1 MKEIKE
7 YDPIKYWEEII
18 KIAKKSEEVKW
29 SNHDEESNE
38 EGQYEISI
46 DKCHSDKL
54 KELCKNNNLVAY
66 TFLVSIFKVSLSKC
80 LLKKDMTIGIPCY
93 RSTGEKRVMLNK
105 VLPLSS
111 SIDYN
116 QTFAN
121 YMLNIKDKILRIY
134 KNQTYL
140 NSKILQAENINNLM
154 DLTPINICMKEL
166 HQKKDIEYILSSNKN
181 QISFL
186 LESFQSGLNN
196 IKVIYNKKYFS
207 ESDVKILCQSFYN
220 VFKSVLEDYNQKLS
234 ELELLSER
242 EKNQILFDFNDTD
255 ACYPRDITIQKIFE
269 EQVEKT
275 PDKVA
280 AVFEENKLTYKE
292 LNEKANS
299 LARELRKKAILP
311 ETVVAVMLERSVEMI
326 VGVLGVIKSGAAYMP
341 IDPDYPKERVNY
353 ILKNSDVDLIITESK
368 FIDNVDLDCEIINID
383 EESVFINDKSNLDII
398 NTQEDL
404 LYVLYTSGTTGKP
417 KGVMVTQ
424 GNLVNMVY
432 SWTSHYQLNEFDVNL
447 LQMASISFDV
457 FSGDLCRSL
466 LTGGTMYI
474 CPNDIKINM
483 EELYRIIEENRI
495 SIFESTPSLISIFMD
510 HVGERQLELST
521 LKLLILGSDS
531 CSIEDY
537 RRLTRKYG
545 KTMRI
550 INSYGVTEAT
560 IDSSYYEEKTQNI
573 PKGLINTPIGKPMH
587 NTKFYILNEAYEVQP
602 IGVIGELYIG
612 GAGVSRGY
620 YNNQELTAEKFI
632 DNPFIVGTTMYK
644 TGDLA
649 RWLPDGNVEF
659 LGRIDNQVKI
669 RGFRIELGEIENKL
683 LKHENINEA
692 VVLAS
697 ETEESEKYI
706 CAYVVGNKDIKELN
720 LKGYL
725 RDHLPKY
732 MVPPYI
738 VQMEKMPLTPNGK
751 LDRKAFPKP
760 MLEESIN
767 EYEAPRNKMEEILV
781 NV

>member
-1 MKEIKE
+1 
-7 YDPIKYWEEII
+7 
-18 KIAKKSEEVKW
+18 
-29 SNHDEESNE
+29 
-38 EGQYEISI
+38 
-46 DKCHSDKL
+46 
-54 KELCKNNNLVAY
+54 
-66 TFLVSIFKVSLSKC
+66 
-80 LLKKDMTIGIPCY
+80 
-93 RSTGEKRVMLNK
+93 
-105 VLPLSS
+105 
-111 SIDYN
+111 
-116 QTFAN
+116 
-121 YMLNIKDKILRIY
+121 
-134 KNQTYL
+134 
-140 NSKILQAENINNLM
+140 
-154 DLTPINICMKEL
+154 
-166 HQKKDIEYILSSNKN
+166 
-181 QISFL
+181 
-186 LESFQSGLNN
+186 
-196 IKVIYNKKYFS
+196 
-207 ESDVKILCQSFYN
+207 
-220 VFKSVLEDYNQKLS
+220 KLS

-280 AVFEENKLTYKE
+280 AVYGENELTYKE

-299 LARELRKKAILP
+299 LARELRKKAVLP

-353 ILKNSDVDLIITESK
+353 ILKNSDVDLLITESK

-483 EELYRIIEENRI
+483 EELYRIIEENQI

-510 HVGERQLELST
+510 HVGERQLELSS

-537 RRLTRKYG
+537 RRLARKYG
-545 KTMRI
+545 KTMRV

-587 NTKFYILNEAYEVQP
+587 NTKFYILNETYEVQP

-692 VVLAS
+692 VVLAR

-751 LDRKAFPKP
+751 LDRKALPKP

-781 NV
+781 NVWCDVLKLEKVGINDNFFDLGGHSL

>member
-1 MKEIKE
+1 
-7 YDPIKYWEEII
+7 
-18 KIAKKSEEVKW
+18 
-29 SNHDEESNE
+29 
-38 EGQYEISI
+38 
-46 DKCHSDKL
+46 
-54 KELCKNNNLVAY
+54 
-66 TFLVSIFKVSLSKC
+66 
-80 LLKKDMTIGIPCY
+80 
-93 RSTGEKRVMLNK
+93 
-105 VLPLSS
+105 
-111 SIDYN
+111 
-116 QTFAN
+116 
-121 YMLNIKDKILRIY
+121 
-134 KNQTYL
+134 
-140 NSKILQAENINNLM
+140 
-154 DLTPINICMKEL
+154 
-166 HQKKDIEYILSSNKN
+166 
-181 QISFL
+181 
-186 LESFQSGLNN
+186 
-196 IKVIYNKKYFS
+196 
-207 ESDVKILCQSFYN
+207 
-220 VFKSVLEDYNQKLS
+220 KLS

-280 AVFEENKLTYKE
+280 AVYGENELTYKE

-299 LARELRKKAILP
+299 LARELRKKAVLP

-353 ILKNSDVDLIITESK
+353 ILKNSDVDLLITESK

-483 EELYRIIEENRI
+483 EELYRIIEENQI

-510 HVGERQLELST
+510 HVGERQLELSS

-537 RRLTRKYG
+537 KRLARKYG
-545 KTMRI
+545 KTMRV

-587 NTKFYILNEAYEVQP
+587 NTKFYILNETYEVQP

-692 VVLAS
+692 VVLAR

-751 LDRKAFPKP
+751 LDRKALPKP

-781 NV
+781 NVWCDVLKLEKVGINDNFFDLGGHSL

>member
-1 MKEIKE
+1 
-7 YDPIKYWEEII
+7 
-18 KIAKKSEEVKW
+18 
-29 SNHDEESNE
+29 
-38 EGQYEISI
+38 
-46 DKCHSDKL
+46 
-54 KELCKNNNLVAY
+54 
-66 TFLVSIFKVSLSKC
+66 
-80 LLKKDMTIGIPCY
+80 
-93 RSTGEKRVMLNK
+93 
-105 VLPLSS
+105 
-111 SIDYN
+111 
-116 QTFAN
+116 
-121 YMLNIKDKILRIY
+121 
-134 KNQTYL
+134 
-140 NSKILQAENINNLM
+140 
-154 DLTPINICMKEL
+154 
-166 HQKKDIEYILSSNKN
+166 
-181 QISFL
+181 
-186 LESFQSGLNN
+186 
-196 IKVIYNKKYFS
+196 
-207 ESDVKILCQSFYN
+207 
-220 VFKSVLEDYNQKLS
+220 KLS

-280 AVFEENKLTYKE
+280 AVFGENELTYKE

-299 LARELRKKAILP
+299 LARELRKKAVLP

-353 ILKNSDVDLIITESK
+353 ILKNSDVDLLITESK
-368 FIDNVDLDCEIINID
+368 FIDNVDLDCKIINID

-483 EELYRIIEENRI
+483 EELYRIIEENQI

-510 HVGERQLELST
+510 HVGERQLELSS

-537 RRLTRKYG
+537 KRLTRKYG
-545 KTMRI
+545 KTMRV

-560 IDSSYYEEKTQNI
+560 IDSSYYEKKTQNI

-587 NTKFYILNEAYEVQP
+587 NTKFYILNETYEVQP

-692 VVLAS
+692 VVLAR

-751 LDRKAFPKP
+751 LDRKALPKP

-767 EYEAPRNKMEEILV
+767 EYEAPRNKMEE
-781 NV
+781 

>member
-1 MKEIKE
+1 M
-7 YDPIKYWEEII
+7 
-18 KIAKKSEEVKW
+18 
-29 SNHDEESNE
+29 
-38 EGQYEISI
+38 
-46 DKCHSDKL
+46 
-54 KELCKNNNLVAY
+54 
-66 TFLVSIFKVSLSKC
+66 
-80 LLKKDMTIGIPCY
+80 
-93 RSTGEKRVMLNK
+93 
-105 VLPLSS
+105 
-111 SIDYN
+111 
-116 QTFAN
+116 
-121 YMLNIKDKILRIY
+121 
-134 KNQTYL
+134 
-140 NSKILQAENINNLM
+140 
-154 DLTPINICMKEL
+154 
-166 HQKKDIEYILSSNKN
+166 
-181 QISFL
+181 
-186 LESFQSGLNN
+186 
-196 IKVIYNKKYFS
+196 
-207 ESDVKILCQSFYN
+207 
-220 VFKSVLEDYNQKLS
+220 
-234 ELELLSER
+234 ELLSER

-280 AVFEENKLTYKE
+280 AVYGENELTYKE

-299 LARELRKKAILP
+299 LARELRKKAVLP

-353 ILKNSDVDLIITESK
+353 ILKNSDVDLLITESK

-483 EELYRIIEENRI
+483 EELYRIIEENQI

-510 HVGERQLELST
+510 HVGERQLELSS

-537 RRLTRKYG
+537 RRLARKYG
-545 KTMRI
+545 KTMRV

-560 IDSSYYEEKTQNI
+560 IDSSYYEGKTQNI

-587 NTKFYILNEAYEVQP
+587 NTKFYILNETYEVQP

-692 VVLAS
+692 VVLAR

-751 LDRKAFPKP
+751 LDRKALPKP

-781 NV
+781 NVWCDVLKLEKVGINDNFFDLGGHSL

>member
-1 MKEIKE
+1 M
-7 YDPIKYWEEII
+7 
-18 KIAKKSEEVKW
+18 
-29 SNHDEESNE
+29 
-38 EGQYEISI
+38 
-46 DKCHSDKL
+46 
-54 KELCKNNNLVAY
+54 
-66 TFLVSIFKVSLSKC
+66 
-80 LLKKDMTIGIPCY
+80 
-93 RSTGEKRVMLNK
+93 
-105 VLPLSS
+105 
-111 SIDYN
+111 
-116 QTFAN
+116 
-121 YMLNIKDKILRIY
+121 
-134 KNQTYL
+134 
-140 NSKILQAENINNLM
+140 
-154 DLTPINICMKEL
+154 
-166 HQKKDIEYILSSNKN
+166 
-181 QISFL
+181 
-186 LESFQSGLNN
+186 
-196 IKVIYNKKYFS
+196 
-207 ESDVKILCQSFYN
+207 
-220 VFKSVLEDYNQKLS
+220 
-234 ELELLSER
+234 ELLSER

-280 AVFEENKLTYKE
+280 AVYGENELTYKE

-299 LARELRKKAILP
+299 LARELRKKAVLP

-353 ILKNSDVDLIITESK
+353 ILKNSDVDLLITESK

-483 EELYRIIEENRI
+483 EELYRIIEENQI

-510 HVGERQLELST
+510 HVGERQLELSS

-537 RRLTRKYG
+537 RRLARKYG
-545 KTMRI
+545 KTMRV

-587 NTKFYILNEAYEVQP
+587 NTKFYILNETYEVQP

-692 VVLAS
+692 VVLAR

-751 LDRKAFPKP
+751 LDRKALPKP

-781 NV
+781 NVWCDVLKLEKVGINDNFFDLGGHSL

>member
-1 MKEIKE
+1 
-7 YDPIKYWEEII
+7 
-18 KIAKKSEEVKW
+18 
-29 SNHDEESNE
+29 
-38 EGQYEISI
+38 
-46 DKCHSDKL
+46 
-54 KELCKNNNLVAY
+54 
-66 TFLVSIFKVSLSKC
+66 
-80 LLKKDMTIGIPCY
+80 
-93 RSTGEKRVMLNK
+93 
-105 VLPLSS
+105 
-111 SIDYN
+111 
-116 QTFAN
+116 
-121 YMLNIKDKILRIY
+121 
-134 KNQTYL
+134 
-140 NSKILQAENINNLM
+140 
-154 DLTPINICMKEL
+154 
-166 HQKKDIEYILSSNKN
+166 
-181 QISFL
+181 
-186 LESFQSGLNN
+186 
-196 IKVIYNKKYFS
+196 
-207 ESDVKILCQSFYN
+207 
-220 VFKSVLEDYNQKLS
+220 KLS

-280 AVFEENKLTYKE
+280 AVYGENELTYKE

-299 LARELRKKAILP
+299 LARELRKKAVLP

-353 ILKNSDVDLIITESK
+353 ILKNSDVDLLITESK

-483 EELYRIIEENRI
+483 EELYRIIEENQI

-510 HVGERQLELST
+510 HVGERQLELSS

-537 RRLTRKYG
+537 RRLARKYG
-545 KTMRI
+545 KTMRV

-560 IDSSYYEEKTQNI
+560 IDSSYYEGKTQNI

-587 NTKFYILNEAYEVQP
+587 NTKFYILNETYEVQP

-692 VVLAS
+692 VVLAR

-751 LDRKAFPKP
+751 LDRKALPKP

-781 NV
+781 NVWCDVLKLEKVGINDNFFDLGGHSL